1 MKLNADCCYCL
12 MKRKMSEIENC
23 NDEEKRGEYIR
34 RAMVAIGS
42 AKDKET
48 SPVVLART
56 DQIYA
61 DIFGE
66 LPNFERFERIK
77 KEYNTLVL
85 GMYPSIEARV
95 KESGDEILLAL
106 KLAMAGNYID
116 FGAMGTIE
124 NDKLHALLEKAE
136 NNDVSI
142 DEFADFIKNLKSSK
156 KLVYLTDNCGEIVLD
171 KFFITVLKKHFPH
184 LEITAIVRGSAVLN
198 DATLEDAIAVGLTE
212 IVEVIGNGTGVAGT
226 DLATISD
233 EAKKKINEADMIIS
247 KGQGNFETLH
257 GCGLNIFYGFLCKC
271 DWFVRNF
278 NLERFKGVFINEK
291 NQKIKR

>member
-77 KEYNTLVL
+77 KEYNTMVL
-85 GMYPSIEARV
+85 EMYPSIEARV

-142 DEFADFIKNLKSSK
+142 DEYADFIENLKSSK

-171 KFFITVLKKHFPH
+171 KLFITVLKKHFPH

-226 DLATISD
+226 DLATICG